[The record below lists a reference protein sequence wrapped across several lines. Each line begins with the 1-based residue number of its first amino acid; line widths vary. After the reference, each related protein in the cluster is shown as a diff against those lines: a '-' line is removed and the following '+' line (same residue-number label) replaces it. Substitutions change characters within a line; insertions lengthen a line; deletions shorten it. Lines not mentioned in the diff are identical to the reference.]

1 VHRLGRSASAVLAAA
16 ALCIAYEPPSAG
28 AAAGSHAVPT
38 PAAVA
43 ASAPPVV
50 LSSRIDPRLQ
60 AQLAQAGGDPVD
72 VMVVLNSQADLS
84 RLQASTRKARL
95 AAVERRLRD
104 HAAATQTALLEF
116 LRARRA
122 DGSVLAIKPL
132 WITNEIA
139 VTATAETIPEIASL
153 PDVLAVRPDAAIA
166 APPPPVTT
174 AAESGS
180 VEPNVSAIHAPD
192 LWSRGFHGQHTVVAS
207 MDTGVDASH
216 PDLAA
221 SFRGGTNSWYDPN
234 GEHPST
240 PTDVNGHGTQTMGV
254 IVAGAAG
261 GTSVGVAP
269 EASWI
274 AVKIFND
281 RGTATTAG
289 IHLGFQWL
297 LDPDGDPSTPDAP
310 NVVNNSWT
318 GSVTSC
324 SLEFQ
329 PDLAGLRAA
338 GIVPVFAV
346 GNSGPAP
353 GSVLSPANLPEALA
367 VGGTDNTGALD
378 PESGRGPSSCAG
390 AVAPG
395 VVAPG
400 VGIRTTDLYG
410 GYIADTGTSVAAP
423 HVTGAIALL
432 LSAFP
437 GASADRVQAAIEGS
451 AADLGPSGVDPDYG
465 FGWVDADA
473 AYVWMAGQPDFT
485 VSASP
490 SAATVVAGTTT
501 SFTISVA
508 ALSGYSSDVSLSLS
522 GLSAAQGS
530 WQFTPSTIA
539 GGSGDA
545 QLSVTTS
552 ASLAEGVY
560 PLTVSATDGTL
571 TRSATI
577 DLTVQPPP
585 DFSIAA
591 TPSSASTTA
600 GGGVAYTVGA
610 ASVGSFAD
618 QVALSLSGLPAS
630 VGSASLTPASI
641 APGESSQLAVS
652 TLAGAPAGTY
662 RLTVTGSSG
671 TLTHSAQVTLTVSRP
686 PPNFALAV
694 SPSSITVR
702 HGQTAAYTVSV
713 TSVGG
718 LRGKVALSASGT
730 PPGTVAKF
738 GRVNLPVPGS
748 TMMRVRTYASTHRG
762 TYSITVSAR
771 HTTTT
776 VSHQVVVTLTIT

>member
-1 VHRLGRSASAVLAAA
+1 VHGLGRCAAVGLLAA
-16 ALCIAYEPPSAG
+16 ALCTTYDPQSTG
-28 AAAGSHAVPT
+28 AAARVLGGAPT
-38 PAAVA
+38 AVA
-43 ASAPPVV
+43 FTQSAI
-50 LSSRIDPRLQ
+50 SSGRIDPRLQ
-60 AQLAQAGGDPVD
+60 AQLAQAGADPVD
-72 VMVVLNSQADLS
+72 VLVALNSQADLS
-84 RLQASTRKARL
+84 RLQATTRKARL

-104 HAAATQTALLEF
+104 HAADTQAALLDF

-139 VTATAETIPEIASL
+139 VTATAETIPEIAAL

-166 APPPPVTT
+166 APPAPVTT
-174 AAESGS
+174 AADSDS
-180 VEPNVSAIHAPD
+180 VEPNVSAIHAPE

-207 MDTGVDASH
+207 MDTGVDSTH

-221 SFRGGTNSWYDPN
+221 SFRGGANSWYDPN
-234 GEHPST
+234 GEHPTT

-254 IVAGAAG
+254 IVGGAAG
-261 GTSVGVAP
+261 GTSIGVAP
-269 EASWI
+269 EATWI

-318 GSVTSC
+318 GSTTSC

-338 GIVPVFAV
+338 GIVPVFAA
-346 GNSGPAP
+346 GNSGPSS

-367 VGGTDNTGALD
+367 VGGTDNAGAID

-390 AVAPG
+390 SVAPG
-395 VVAPG
+395 VMAPG
-400 VGIRTTDLYG
+400 VGIRTSDLYG

-465 FGWVDADA
+465 YGWVDADA
-473 AYVWMAGQPDFT
+473 AFAWMASQPDFT

-490 SAATVVAGTTT
+490 TATTAVAGATT
-501 SFTISVA
+501 SFTASVA
-508 ALSGYSSDVSLSLS
+508 ALSGFSSDVSLSLS

-530 WQFTPSTIA
+530 WQFSPSTIT

-545 QLSVTTS
+545 QLTVTTS

-571 TRSATI
+571 TRTATI
-577 DLTVQPPP
+577 DLTVQAPP
-585 DFSIAA
+585 DFSITAA
-591 TPSSASTTA
+591 PSSASTSA
-600 GGGVAYTVGA
+600 GGAVAYTVAA
-610 ASVGSFAD
+610 ASVGGFAD

-641 APGESSQLAVS
+641 APGQSSQLSVS
-652 TLAGAPAGTY
+652 TVAGAPAGTY
-662 RLTVTGSSG
+662 QLTVTGSSG
-671 TLTHSAQVTLTVSRP
+671 ALTRSAQVTLTVSRP

-694 SPSSITVR
+694 SPSAITVR

-713 TSVGG
+713 TSIGG

-730 PPGTVAKF
+730 PAGTSATF

-748 TMMRVRTYASTHRG
+748 TVMRIRTSSSTHRG
-762 TYSITVSAR
+762 TYSITVRAR

-776 VSHQVVVTLTIT
+776 VSHQLVVTLTVT